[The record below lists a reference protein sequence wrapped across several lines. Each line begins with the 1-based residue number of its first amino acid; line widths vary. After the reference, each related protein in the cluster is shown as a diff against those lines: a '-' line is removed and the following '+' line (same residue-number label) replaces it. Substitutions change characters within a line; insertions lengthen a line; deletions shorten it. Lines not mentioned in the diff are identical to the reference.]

1 MKEFDVSDINQDTVQ
16 VHFDREV
23 GDYNGFKKRCRETAP
38 LPSHA
43 TYFTTSVDATL
54 SYQNGD
60 DKIKYYVTTYPY
72 NENEHNIYLKSNIG
86 TTHKIPKWKLWFKNY
101 DRFLKD
107 CMDIMKQDVHAY
119 QEKNTLR
126 TNNDKGT
133 VEYQEG
139 RIMEKDF
146 DNNPVDEREQEKQ
159 AVRPQNETVTKNF
172 DNFNEE
178 DFDYLCDMVF
188 AGEEGPAVD
197 FAYKGTKYLL
207 ESVPSLDHPG
217 EMDVRLIPYNPD
229 ISITRIPS
237 NQFKA
242 CDYHDFMS
250 LAKSIAETDH
260 RALNTSHHVAY
271 HLDPIDSIKSKT
283 GEKISDAL
291 AKSFLDKVWSITLPG
306 QHTKEYDA
314 VYFSAT
320 RNGSYLE
327 FKRNPEPAATVAGK
341 TFILEGSLRDC
352 LFHDMI
358 ETLKA
363 VGTENNFLPIPK
375 RLEKVSVFS
384 DQTRINYYVDA
395 VQDKI
400 QDIVKNGATAKDLE
414 HQALQALKKDDY
426 YRPDQYTGTTKED
439 KALRSIL
446 HQEIES
452 MKRRGLLKENVQ
464 TGALSVSKAR
474 DQEASR

>member
-1 MKEFDVSDINQDTVQ
+1 MKEFDESDINQDTVQ

-54 SYQNGD
+54 SYQHGD
-60 DKIKYYVTTYPY
+60 DQIKYYVTTYPY
-72 NENEHNIYLKSNIG
+72 NENVHNIYLKSNIG

-107 CMDIMKQDVHAY
+107 CMDIMKQDIQAY
-119 QEKNTLR
+119 QEKNALHTS
-126 TNNDKGT
+126 NDRDT

-139 RIMEKDF
+139 RIMEK
-146 DNNPVDEREQEKQ
+146 E
-159 AVRPQNETVTKNF
+159 NETVTKNF
-172 DNFNEE
+172 SNFNEE
-178 DFDYLCDMVF
+178 DFDKLYDMVVS
-188 AGEEGPAVD
+188 GEKGPVEE

-207 ESVPSLDHPG
+207 DSAPSLEHPE
-217 EMDVRLIPYNPD
+217 EMDVRLIPDNPD

-242 CDYHDFMS
+242 CDYETFMS
-250 LAKSIAETDH
+250 LAENIAESHHD
-260 RALNTSHHVAY
+260 ALYTSHHVVY
-271 HLDPIDSIKSKT
+271 SIDPVDSIKSNA
-283 GEKISDAL
+283 GETISNAV
-291 AKSFLDKVWSITLPG
+291 AKSLMDKGWSITLPG
-306 QHTKEYDA
+306 KNSPEHDA
-314 VYFSAT
+314 MYFSAT
-320 RNGSYLE
+320 KNGSYLE
-327 FKRNPEPAATVAGK
+327 FKRGVMPAATVAGK
-341 TFILEGSLRDC
+341 AFVLEGTLRDI
-352 LFHDMI
+352 LYLKMI

-363 VGTENNFLPIPK
+363 VGKEKEFFPVPK
-375 RLEKVSVFS
+375 HMEKVSVFS
-384 DQTRINYYVDA
+384 DQMRINYYKDA

-400 QDIVKNGATAKDLE
+400 QEAVKNGATAKDLE
-414 HQALQALKKDDY
+414 HQALQAIKKDDY
-426 YRPDQYTGTTKED
+426 YLPDQYTGTTKED

-452 MKRRGLLKENVQ
+452 MKRRGLLKENAQ